1 MIRPELLALLHRWR
15 EVIAAAL
22 TGAAGLWLAWQGGLV
37 LTAAGIAIALLAGV
51 WAVTARRR
59 MRFRTDIGAP
69 GIVEVVEGQIS
80 YMGPVV
86 GGAVS
91 LPDLVDLRLITLR
104 GRRLWRLRQA
114 DGQAIL
120 IPVDAAGAEALFD
133 AFVSLPGMDSA
144 ALVAA
149 LHPQGRA
156 AGTALAVDPAPVLV
170 WHRQAVLGD
179 RNADGGRA

>member
-1 MIRPELLALLHRWR
+1 MIRPEVIAVLHRWR

-22 TGAAGLWLAWQGGLV
+22 TGLAGLWLASRGGYVLV
-37 LTAAGIAIALLAGV
+37 PAGAIIALLAAV

-59 MRFRTDIGAP
+59 MQFHTDIAAP
-69 GIVEVVEGQIS
+69 GVVEVVEGQVS

-86 GGAVS
+86 GGAVA
-91 LPDLVDLRLITLR
+91 LPDLVDLRLVTLR

-149 LHPQGRA
+149 LHPQTHATGS
-156 AGTALAVDPAPVLV
+156 ALSLDPAPLLV
-170 WHRQAVLGD
+170 WHRQAALGD
-179 RNADGGRA
+179 RRP